1 MKTSK
6 KGCVIRRGSYLY
18 LQLNHK
24 GTRKLKAIKDD
35 TGQSVTTKEDAEK
48 YRQNTADEII
58 RELTGAGNIPL
69 DEIYEAYLA
78 HLPNYQ
84 KKGRRHVDASKSIP
98 IAPATLSLN
107 KTALDTF
114 LEFLKKKYK
123 AVQNIRDI
131 SPDSAK
137 LFIASLRKQDF
148 KESSVNRYLMGLRNI
163 FDLLSSTPEENPFK
177 SIAQASLSAVEDDTT
192 KKQRF
197 EIEELKTISDKA
209 KERKD
214 WIYPAIVIGYATGFR
229 LGDVLNLKWKHI
241 DQDGFITKYETRKN
255 RKEVEQYRPEL
266 LLMLAEWRESFKD
279 GVQEEDFIFPV
290 QAQQYKKDRSA
301 PVKIFQKFL
310 EKDCGIVT
318 REIMK
323 GNDGNPIKDKDGNP
337 VYGQTIKGFHSFRV
351 SNATYGKLS
360 GQAIDEIKHRLGH
373 SDEKTTKG
381 YIQETFEERKKKL
394 IEDHKP
400 VKLLDTLGVES
411 KGTTIDITP
420 ASELEELKKR
430 LESALELLVSA
441 QMSEDTKAK
450 IVAIL
455 KGTGNNQ
462 EVTIE
467 Q

>member
-6 KGCVIRRGSYLY
+6 KGYVIKRGSYLY

-48 YRQNTADEII
+48 YRQDTADEII
-58 RELTGAGNIPL
+58 KELTGTGNIPL
-69 DEIYEAYLA
+69 DEIYNTYKEYL
-78 HLPNYQ
+78 PIYRK
-84 KKGRRHVDASKSIP
+84 KKGRKHIDAPESIS
-98 IAPATLSLN
+98 IAPATQYLN
-107 KTALDTF
+107 KTALDR
-114 LEFLKKKYK
+114 FLKFLKEKSK
-123 AVQNIRDI
+123 ASQDTGDI
-131 SPDSAK
+131 TPALAK
-137 LFIASLRKQDF
+137 SFFASLRKEGL
-148 KESSVNRYLMGLRNI
+148 KESTFNRYLMGLRNI
-163 FDLLSSTPEENPFK
+163 FDVLPQTSKDNPNPFK
-177 SIAQASLSAVEDDTT
+177 TIDQATPADVKEDTT

-197 EIEELKTISDKA
+197 EVEELKTISEKA

-214 WIYPAIVIGYATGFR
+214 WVYPAIVIGYATGFR

-241 DQDGFITKYETRKN
+241 DQEGFITKYETRKN

-266 LLMLAEWRESFKD
+266 LLMLAEWKESFKD
-279 GVQEEDFIFPV
+279 GVQEDSYIFPV

-310 EKDCGIVT
+310 EKDCGIIT
-318 REIMK
+318 REIAN

-381 YIQETFEERKKKL
+381 YIQETLAERKKKL

-400 VKLLDTLGVES
+400 VKLLDAFGVET
-411 KGTTIDITP
+411 KGTVIDITP
-420 ASELEELKKR
+420 ASELDELKKR
-430 LESALELLVSA
+430 LKSALELIESA
-441 QMSEDTKAK
+441 EISVDTKVK
-450 IVAIL
+450 LVAIL
-455 KGTGNNQ
+455 NGTGK
-462 EVTIE
+462 EE
-467 Q
+467 SA